1 MTVRQESALLCA
13 ALGALGLAV
22 RSRNSIS
29 IVCDSDGRRYA
40 GFRDEDLEGDSHA
53 PRSLT
58 GFLKVRYFEHYGF
71 PNDYKVIHNPF
82 CGMSREE
89 LELKLAVMGK

>member
-1 MTVRQESALLCA
+1 MAVKQESALLCA
-13 ALGALGLAV
+13 AFGALGLAV

-40 GFRDEDLEGDSHA
+40 GFRDEDFEVYSHV

-58 GFLKVRYFEHYGF
+58 DFLKVRYFEHYGF

>member
-1 MTVRQESALLCA
+1 MAVRQESELLGEALS
-13 ALGALGLAV
+13 ALGLAV
-22 RSRNSIS
+22 RSRNNIS

-40 GFRDEDLEGDSHA
+40 GFRGEALEGDSHA
-53 PRSLT
+53 PRSLA

>member
-1 MTVRQESALLCA
+1 MAVRQESELLYA
-13 ALGALGLAV
+13 ALGTLGLAV

-40 GFRDEDLEGDSHA
+40 GFRAEDLEGDSHA
-53 PRSLT
+53 PRSLA

-82 CGMSREE
+82 CGMSLEE
-89 LELKLAVMGK
+89 VELRLTVAGI

>member
-1 MTVRQESALLCA
+1 MAVIQESELLCA
-13 ALGALGLAV
+13 ALDALGLAV
-22 RSRNSIS
+22 RSRNSIP

-40 GFRDEDLEGDSHA
+40 GFRDGDLEGDSHA
-53 PRSLT
+53 PESLT

-71 PNDYKVIHNPF
+71 PGDYKVVHNPF
-82 CGMSREE
+82 YGMSREE